1 MEKITLVNKNGEEV
15 EYKAIL
21 ASEDPDTKKGYLVY
35 TEDRDDGDL
44 YLASYDPLDED
55 NLQLTNVETDDE
67 KDMIMDLLEELL

>member
-1 MEKITLVNKNGEEV
+1 MEKITLVNKNGEEE

-21 ASEDPDTKKGYLVY
+21 AYESPETKKGYLVY
-35 TEDRDDGDL
+35 TEDKEKGNL
-44 YLASYDPLDED
+44 YLASYDPYDDD